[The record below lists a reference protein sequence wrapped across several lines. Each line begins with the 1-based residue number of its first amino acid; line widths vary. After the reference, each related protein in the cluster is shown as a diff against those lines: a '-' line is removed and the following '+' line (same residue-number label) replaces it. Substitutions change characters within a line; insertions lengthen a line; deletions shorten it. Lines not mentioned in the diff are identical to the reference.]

1 MLTTKVTVSILRLE
15 AGSIPVGSEWVDMME
30 IGNVR
35 PFARQ
40 RSAHPAIA
48 AAGKVMRTVV
58 VSGAGAGAEVLA
70 VLRSNLLLASG
81 RLLPVNTHEG

>member
-1 MLTTKVTVSILRLE
+1 
-15 AGSIPVGSEWVDMME
+15 MME

-58 VSGAGAGAEVLA
+58 VSGAGAEVLA
-70 VLRSNLLLASG
+70 VLRSNWLLASG